1 MLLTV
6 LAALFAL
13 STPEARTPPC
23 RQAAEQAPAETNRI
37 LHLRSGDTV
46 RGRMRATDSG
56 WEYLRGK
63 EWHPV
68 DGRLVERVELERD
81 ILAKARELE
90 RHIDRR
96 RCETRVP
103 YADWL
108 LREGLLAEGLAQ
120 LDLVLEVDPDQSQA
134 RALIARLSGKIV
146 APGMKEAQL
155 PDAVREASVAP
166 RALQELAVIALDAR
180 PERDAVREALTAAL
194 GSHSQ
199 RIRAFA
205 ALGLR
210 RIEPSAATK
219 TLVTRAVLD
228 GSSQVRRECALA
240 LRDVRDEAVTLPILR
255 ALGSKTPQVRE
266 NAIEALGTMNYPAAI
281 EPLVA
286 RLGALAASS
295 GSGGAWKAPASH
307 IFVGRQFAYI
317 QDFDVE
323 VAQGAAVADPQV
335 NTLVDGAVLDVRVIG
350 VSDMT
355 VAVESR
361 KVRTALEKLT
371 GAHPGDTNRAWLQ
384 WWESTGKNPP
394 PESGPRTPA
403 AGERR

>member
-6 LAALFAL
+6 LASLFAL
-13 STPEARTPPC
+13 STPAVSTASQP
-23 RQAAEQAPAETNRI
+23 QVAEQTATEANRI

-68 DGRLVERVELERD
+68 DARLVARAELERD
-81 ILAKARELE
+81 VLAKARELE
-90 RHIDRR
+90 RHVDRR

-108 LREGLLAEGLAQ
+108 LREGLLAEGLVQ
-120 LDLVLEVDPDQSQA
+120 LDLVLEVDPDQPQA
-134 RALIARLSGKIV
+134 RELIARLAGKIV
-146 APGMKEAQL
+146 APGSGEAQL
-155 PDAVREASVAP
+155 SEAVRDAAVAP
-166 RALQELAVIALDAR
+166 RSLQELAVIALSAR
-180 PERDAVREALTAAL
+180 PQRDAVRESLTGALE
-194 GSHSQ
+194 SHSQ

-205 ALGLR
+205 AFALR

-240 LRDVRDEAVTLPILR
+240 LRDVRDEAVTLPVLR
-255 ALGSKTPQVRE
+255 ALGSRTSQVRE

-350 VSDMT
+350 VSEMT
-355 VAVESR
+355 VAIESR
-361 KVRTALEKLT
+361 KVRVALEKLT

-384 WWESTGKNPP
+384 WWDSTGKNPP
-394 PESGPRTPA
+394 PASGPRTPA
-403 AGERR
+403 PGERR